1 MVWNEWWPHD
11 PVPKSRVTDP
21 YVVRPTPQQVQTI
34 PGVTVRIKEQVS
46 CRATSQCVFVNE
58 PPDHKIKITI
68 YVEFKP
74 VMYVPQSKSKA
85 LLCGCKFSGN
95 RPLCDG
101 SHLWV
106 KARRSMA
113 KAAVGTFG
121 FFFTMGVFT
130 TWIFHP

>member
-21 YVVRPTPQQVQTI
+21 YAVRPTPQQVYWWCACGMSRNQ
-34 PGVTVRIKEQVS
+34 PWCDGS
-46 CRATSQCVFVNE
+46 
-58 PPDHKIKITI
+58 HKGTK
-68 YVEFKP
+68 FKP
-74 VMYVPQSKSKA
+74 VMYVPQSKSKV

-106 KARRSMA
+106 KARRNMA
-113 KAAVGTFG
+113 KATVGTFG